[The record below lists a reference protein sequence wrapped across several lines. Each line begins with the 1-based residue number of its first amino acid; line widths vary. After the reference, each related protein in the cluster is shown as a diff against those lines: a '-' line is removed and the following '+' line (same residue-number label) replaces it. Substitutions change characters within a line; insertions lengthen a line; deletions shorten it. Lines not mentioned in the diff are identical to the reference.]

1 MPAYS
6 NFSTQLPLL
15 PQYSVV
21 TAQRMSCMNTE
32 DTWMYE
38 DGSDDIVFTV
48 DRPCQLLGVGLCGTD
63 AAYSA
68 ELDLLEVIHA

>member
-1 MPAYS
+1 
-6 NFSTQLPLL
+6 
-15 PQYSVV
+15 
-21 TAQRMSCMNTE
+21 MNTE

-68 ELDLLEVIHA
+68 ELDLLEVICI

>member
-38 DGSDDIVFTV
+38 DGSDDMCSQWTGPASCWGWGFVGPM
-48 DRPCQLLGVGLCGTD
+48 RPTLQSWTCLR
-63 AAYSA
+63 
-68 ELDLLEVIHA
+68 